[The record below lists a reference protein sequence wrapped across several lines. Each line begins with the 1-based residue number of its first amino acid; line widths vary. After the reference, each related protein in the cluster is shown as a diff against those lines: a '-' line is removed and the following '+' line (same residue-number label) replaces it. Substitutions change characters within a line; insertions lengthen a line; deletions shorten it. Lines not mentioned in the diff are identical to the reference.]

1 MTPEQ
6 LRASILQQAMEGKLV
21 KQDSTDEPASKLL
34 EKIKAKKEQLDREKK
49 IKKTKTLPEI
59 TEDEKP
65 FDIPDSWEWTRLD
78 KIAITIN
85 GDRSKNYPGKAY
97 WISEGVPFINAG
109 AVGNKYLNKTKFNY
123 ISDERYELL
132 RSGFIEKN
140 DILYCIR
147 GSLGKNSISTVS
159 KGAIASSLIII
170 RLISDDIRSDYLW
183 YALNSSIGTDFVKEH
198 RNGSAQPNIPGKDV
212 LKMRLPLPP
221 KIEQQRIVAK
231 IEKLMPLVDEYEKA
245 YNRLKSIDDGFND
258 KMKQSILQYAMEG
271 KLVKQNLNDISA
283 IQNLKEAREK
293 IKEAIK
299 NKELRKEKYTQAE
312 NNGKLP
318 KNWGVAR
325 LKEIC
330 EKNNSSIKRGPFG
343 SSITKSMFV
352 PKGKDTYK
360 VYEQGNAIR
369 RDINYGSYYIT
380 KDKFESLSAFQVK
393 PGDIIVSCAG
403 TIGKTFILPPK
414 IEPGIINQALL
425 KLTLDTSIID
435 KKFFLLEFESISV
448 QLNLHAK
455 GSAIKNLASLKYLKN
470 KVDFPLPP
478 LEEQKRIVAKIE
490 KLMPLVDEYAESYNR
505 LQKIDNE
512 FEDKLKQS
520 VLQYAMEGKLV
531 KQNLSDEP
539 ASELVKKIE
548 NKKAELIK
556 EGKIKKSKK
565 LPTIT
570 DDEKPFDIPDSWE
583 WVRLGNIFDIT
594 SSKRVMKKEW
604 RDSGIPFYRAR
615 EIVSINK
622 NRPLKD
628 PIFIDEDTYLK
639 KIKISGK
646 PNEGDILLTGVGT
659 LGIPYIVP
667 KDKKFYFKDGNIIW
681 LKNFGNLNSE
691 YLSWYVQCPYML
703 KIINDN
709 RGTTVGT
716 LTIVRSKNLVIP
728 IPPLEEQ
735 KRIVM
740 KIKEFMN
747 SVSKLSK

>member
-6 LRASILQQAMEGKLV
+6 L
-21 KQDSTDEPASKLL
+21 
-34 EKIKAKKEQLDREKK
+34 KA
-49 IKKTKTLPEI
+49 
-59 TEDEKP
+59 
-65 FDIPDSWEWTRLD
+65 
-78 KIAITIN
+78 
-85 GDRSKNYPGKAY
+85 
-97 WISEGVPFINAG
+97 
-109 AVGNKYLNKTKFNY
+109 
-123 ISDERYELL
+123 
-132 RSGFIEKN
+132 
-140 DILYCIR
+140 
-147 GSLGKNSISTVS
+147 
-159 KGAIASSLIII
+159 
-170 RLISDDIRSDYLW
+170 
-183 YALNSSIGTDFVKEH
+183 
-198 RNGSAQPNIPGKDV
+198 
-212 LKMRLPLPP
+212 
-221 KIEQQRIVAK
+221 
-231 IEKLMPLVDEYEKA
+231 
-245 YNRLKSIDDGFND
+245 
-258 KMKQSILQYAMEG
+258 SILQYAMEG

-539 ASELVKKIE
+539 ASELIKKIE
-548 NKKAELIK
+548 NEKAELIK

-565 LPTIT
+565 LPSIN

-583 WVRLGNIFDIT
+583 WVRLGNIGDWGAGATPSRQHPEYYGGDVLWLKTGDLNDGVIQDTSEKIT
-594 SSKRVMKKEW
+594 EAGVDNSSVKVNQPGNILIAMY
-604 RDSGIPFYRAR
+604 GATI
-615 EIVSINK
+615 
-622 NRPLKD
+622 
-628 PIFIDEDTYLK
+628 
-639 KIKISGK
+639 GK
-646 PNEGDILLTGVGT
+646 
-659 LGIPYIVP
+659 LGIVGKTLVTNQACCGCTPFKGIYNLYL
-667 KDKKFYFKDGNIIW
+667 FYYLLSARNRLIELGSGGAQPNISKTKIE
-681 LKNFGNLNSE
+681 NFIFPL
-691 YLSWYVQCPYML
+691 
-703 KIINDN
+703 
-709 RGTTVGT
+709 
-716 LTIVRSKNLVIP
+716 
-728 IPPLEEQ
+728 PPLEEQ
-735 KRIVM
+735 KRIVT
-740 KIKEFMN
+740 KIEKIMN
-747 SVSKLSK
+747 SINNH

>member
-6 LRASILQQAMEGKLV
+6 LRA
-21 KQDSTDEPASKLL
+21 
-34 EKIKAKKEQLDREKK
+34 
-49 IKKTKTLPEI
+49 
-59 TEDEKP
+59 
-65 FDIPDSWEWTRLD
+65 
-78 KIAITIN
+78 
-85 GDRSKNYPGKAY
+85 
-97 WISEGVPFINAG
+97 
-109 AVGNKYLNKTKFNY
+109 
-123 ISDERYELL
+123 
-132 RSGFIEKN
+132 
-140 DILYCIR
+140 
-147 GSLGKNSISTVS
+147 
-159 KGAIASSLIII
+159 
-170 RLISDDIRSDYLW
+170 
-183 YALNSSIGTDFVKEH
+183 
-198 RNGSAQPNIPGKDV
+198 
-212 LKMRLPLPP
+212 
-221 KIEQQRIVAK
+221 
-231 IEKLMPLVDEYEKA
+231 
-245 YNRLKSIDDGFND
+245 
-258 KMKQSILQYAMEG
+258 SILQYAMEG

-531 KQNLSDEP
+531 KQNPSDEP
-539 ASELVKKIE
+539 VSELLKKIE
-548 NKKAELIK
+548 KEKAELVK

-565 LPTIT
+565 LPAIT
-570 DDEKPFDIPDSWE
+570 DDDKPFDIPDSWE
-583 WVRLGNIFDIT
+583 WVRLGELLKPEINLKPKSSFEYIDIASLNNKT
-594 SSKRVMKKEW
+594 NTIKDCKTYIWGKDKIPVRATKLVSK
-604 RDSGIPFYRAR
+604 
-615 EIVSINK
+615 
-622 NRPLKD
+622 
-628 PIFIDEDTYLK
+628 
-639 KIKISGK
+639 
-646 PNEGDILLTGVGT
+646 GDILYSTVR
-659 LGIPYIVP
+659 PYLRNVAIVP
-667 KDKKFYFKDGNIIW
+667 DKLDNQIATSGFYVLKPLKYTDTKYIFYLLLSPYLTNAMHEKMKGINSPSIKKND
-681 LKNFGNLNSE
+681 LKNF
-691 YLSWYVQCPYML
+691 V
-703 KIINDN
+703 
-709 RGTTVGT
+709 VAF
-716 LTIVRSKNLVIP
+716 
-728 IPPLEEQ
+728 PPLEEQ
-735 KRIVM
+735 KRIVT
-740 KIKEFMN
+740 KIE
-747 SVSKLSK
+747 KLKNTKIIDLHKVI

>member
-6 LRASILQQAMEGKLV
+6 LRA
-21 KQDSTDEPASKLL
+21 
-34 EKIKAKKEQLDREKK
+34 
-49 IKKTKTLPEI
+49 
-59 TEDEKP
+59 
-65 FDIPDSWEWTRLD
+65 
-78 KIAITIN
+78 
-85 GDRSKNYPGKAY
+85 
-97 WISEGVPFINAG
+97 
-109 AVGNKYLNKTKFNY
+109 
-123 ISDERYELL
+123 
-132 RSGFIEKN
+132 
-140 DILYCIR
+140 
-147 GSLGKNSISTVS
+147 
-159 KGAIASSLIII
+159 
-170 RLISDDIRSDYLW
+170 
-183 YALNSSIGTDFVKEH
+183 
-198 RNGSAQPNIPGKDV
+198 
-212 LKMRLPLPP
+212 
-221 KIEQQRIVAK
+221 
-231 IEKLMPLVDEYEKA
+231 
-245 YNRLKSIDDGFND
+245 
-258 KMKQSILQYAMEG
+258 SILQYAMEG

-539 ASELVKKIE
+539 ASELIRKIE
-548 NKKAELIK
+548 NEKAELIK

-565 LPTIT
+565 LPAIT
-570 DDEKPFDIPDSWE
+570 DDEKPFDIPNSWE
-583 WVRLGNIFDIT
+583 WVRLESISILKNGKTPKKQDISFKGKYPYFKVRDMNNNRIYMKNVKNYVGDKYKKQLMPKDTIIFPKNGGAVLT
-594 SSKRVMKKEW
+594 AKKRILVENSLV
-604 RDSGIPFYRAR
+604 DLNTSGIIPLSPTYYKYIFYLFSSLDIRNYVKGTALPT
-615 EIVSINK
+615 IDSKKLKATPVPLP
-622 NRPLKD
+622 PLK
-628 PIFIDEDTYLK
+628 
-639 KIKISGK
+639 
-646 PNEGDILLTGVGT
+646 
-659 LGIPYIVP
+659 
-667 KDKKFYFKDGNIIW
+667 
-681 LKNFGNLNSE
+681 
-691 YLSWYVQCPYML
+691 
-703 KIINDN
+703 
-709 RGTTVGT
+709 
-716 LTIVRSKNLVIP
+716 
-728 IPPLEEQ
+728 EQ
-735 KRIVM
+735 KRIVA
-740 KIKEFMN
+740 KIQKLQD
-747 SVSKLSK
+747 SISSLSK

>member
-6 LRASILQQAMEGKLV
+6 L
-21 KQDSTDEPASKLL
+21 
-34 EKIKAKKEQLDREKK
+34 KA
-49 IKKTKTLPEI
+49 
-59 TEDEKP
+59 
-65 FDIPDSWEWTRLD
+65 
-78 KIAITIN
+78 
-85 GDRSKNYPGKAY
+85 
-97 WISEGVPFINAG
+97 
-109 AVGNKYLNKTKFNY
+109 
-123 ISDERYELL
+123 
-132 RSGFIEKN
+132 
-140 DILYCIR
+140 
-147 GSLGKNSISTVS
+147 
-159 KGAIASSLIII
+159 
-170 RLISDDIRSDYLW
+170 
-183 YALNSSIGTDFVKEH
+183 
-198 RNGSAQPNIPGKDV
+198 
-212 LKMRLPLPP
+212 
-221 KIEQQRIVAK
+221 
-231 IEKLMPLVDEYEKA
+231 
-245 YNRLKSIDDGFND
+245 
-258 KMKQSILQYAMEG
+258 SILQYAMEG

-505 LQKIDNE
+505 LQNIDNE

-539 ASELVKKIE
+539 ASELIKKIE
-548 NKKAELIK
+548 NEKAELVK

-565 LPTIT
+565 LPAIT

-583 WVRLGNIFDIT
+583 WVKLGNIVDYVQRGKSPKYDKESTRYPIISQKCVQWDGIHLEFAKHLKEDFWEGLPSYRFVT
-594 SSKRVMKKEW
+594 KGDLLFNSTGTGTVGRVIKVTEPFNKVPV
-604 RDSGIPFYRAR
+604 DSHVTVIRLNQNICNSYILYFLMSP
-615 EIVSINK
+615 IIQK
-622 NRPLKD
+622 NLD
-628 PIFIDEDTYLK
+628 DY
-639 KIKISGK
+639 
-646 PNEGDILLTGVGT
+646 LTGT
-659 LGIPYIVP
+659 TKQKELGLASIQNIVVS
-667 KDKKFYFKDGNIIW
+667 
-681 LKNFGNLNSE
+681 L
-691 YLSWYVQCPYML
+691 
-703 KIINDN
+703 
-709 RGTTVGT
+709 
-716 LTIVRSKNLVIP
+716 
-728 IPPLEEQ
+728 PPLEEQ
-735 KRIVM
+735 KRIVA
-740 KIKEFMN
+740 KIEKIMN
-747 SVSKLSK
+747 SINNH

>member
-6 LRASILQQAMEGKLV
+6 L
-21 KQDSTDEPASKLL
+21 
-34 EKIKAKKEQLDREKK
+34 KA
-49 IKKTKTLPEI
+49 
-59 TEDEKP
+59 
-65 FDIPDSWEWTRLD
+65 
-78 KIAITIN
+78 
-85 GDRSKNYPGKAY
+85 
-97 WISEGVPFINAG
+97 
-109 AVGNKYLNKTKFNY
+109 
-123 ISDERYELL
+123 
-132 RSGFIEKN
+132 
-140 DILYCIR
+140 
-147 GSLGKNSISTVS
+147 
-159 KGAIASSLIII
+159 
-170 RLISDDIRSDYLW
+170 
-183 YALNSSIGTDFVKEH
+183 
-198 RNGSAQPNIPGKDV
+198 
-212 LKMRLPLPP
+212 
-221 KIEQQRIVAK
+221 
-231 IEKLMPLVDEYEKA
+231 
-245 YNRLKSIDDGFND
+245 
-258 KMKQSILQYAMEG
+258 SILQYAMEG

-505 LQKIDNE
+505 LQNIDNE

-539 ASELVKKIE
+539 ASELIKKIE
-548 NKKAELIK
+548 NEKAELIK

-565 LPTIT
+565 LPSIN

-583 WVRLGNIFDIT
+583 WVRLGNVANVVMGQAPKSAYVNINGKGIEFHQGKSYFTENIIGRSEKYAAMSNKIID
-594 SSKRVMKKEW
+594 SKYIVMAV
-604 RDSGIPFYRAR
+604 RAPVGDVNLLNR
-615 EIVSINK
+615 EISIG
-622 NRPLKD
+622 RGLA
-628 PIFIDEDTYLK
+628 
-639 KIKISGK
+639 
-646 PNEGDILLTGVGT
+646 
-659 LGIPYIVP
+659 GIRPYISD
-667 KDKKFYFKDGNIIW
+667 KDYIFYYLRLIKKYFEKNSTGSTFKAINGNII
-681 LKNFGNLNSE
+681 KN
-691 YLSWYVQCPYML
+691 
-703 KIINDN
+703 
-709 RGTTVGT
+709 T
-716 LTIVRSKNLVIP
+716 P
-728 IPPLEEQ
+728 IPLPALEEQ
-735 KRIVM
+735 KRIVI
-740 KIKEFMN
+740 KIKELMDAIN
-747 SVSKLSK
+747 KLAK

>member
-6 LRASILQQAMEGKLV
+6 L
-21 KQDSTDEPASKLL
+21 
-34 EKIKAKKEQLDREKK
+34 KA
-49 IKKTKTLPEI
+49 
-59 TEDEKP
+59 
-65 FDIPDSWEWTRLD
+65 
-78 KIAITIN
+78 
-85 GDRSKNYPGKAY
+85 
-97 WISEGVPFINAG
+97 
-109 AVGNKYLNKTKFNY
+109 
-123 ISDERYELL
+123 
-132 RSGFIEKN
+132 
-140 DILYCIR
+140 
-147 GSLGKNSISTVS
+147 
-159 KGAIASSLIII
+159 
-170 RLISDDIRSDYLW
+170 
-183 YALNSSIGTDFVKEH
+183 
-198 RNGSAQPNIPGKDV
+198 
-212 LKMRLPLPP
+212 
-221 KIEQQRIVAK
+221 
-231 IEKLMPLVDEYEKA
+231 
-245 YNRLKSIDDGFND
+245 
-258 KMKQSILQYAMEG
+258 SILQYAMEG

-539 ASELVKKIE
+539 ASELIRKIE
-548 NKKAELIK
+548 NEKAELIK

-565 LPTIT
+565 LPSIN
-570 DDEKPFDIPDSWE
+570 DDEKPFDIPESWE
-583 WVRLGNIFDIT
+583 WVRLGNVANVVMGQAPKSAYVNINGKGIEFHQGKSYFTENIIGRSEKYAAMSNKIID
-594 SSKRVMKKEW
+594 SKYIVMAV
-604 RDSGIPFYRAR
+604 RAPVGDVNLLNR
-615 EIVSINK
+615 EISIG
-622 NRPLKD
+622 RGLA
-628 PIFIDEDTYLK
+628 
-639 KIKISGK
+639 
-646 PNEGDILLTGVGT
+646 
-659 LGIPYIVP
+659 GIRPYISD
-667 KDKKFYFKDGNIIW
+667 KDYIFYYLRLIKKYFEKNSTGSTFKAINGNII
-681 LKNFGNLNSE
+681 KN
-691 YLSWYVQCPYML
+691 
-703 KIINDN
+703 
-709 RGTTVGT
+709 T
-716 LTIVRSKNLVIP
+716 P
-728 IPPLEEQ
+728 IPLPALEEQ
-735 KRIVM
+735 RRIVI
-740 KIKEFMN
+740 KIKELMDAIN
-747 SVSKLSK
+747 